1 MLLNPDP
8 HSKNGSGSRTVK
20 SVGIPVV
27 HCSILPS
34 SMEARYWLIRHGMIR
49 IATSCWWCCGTW
61 CTPTPRCESSWCRR
75 PLTRPSSHPTSAT
88 VPLLRSRAA
97 LSPYR
102 FGLLQY
108 FQIEILLYRTY
119 CSNKI
124 NFLLHKIL
132 WFLLLLIGTVLFT

>member
-1 MLLNPDP
+1 
-8 HSKNGSGSRTVK
+8 
-20 SVGIPVV
+20 
-27 HCSILPS
+27 
-34 SMEARYWLIRHGMIR
+34 
-49 IATSCWWCCGTW
+49 
-61 CTPTPRCESSWCRR
+61 
-75 PLTRPSSHPTSAT
+75 
-88 VPLLRSRAA
+88 LRSRAA